1 MKKTTLII
9 DKNTR
14 KLWRLQ
20 ISEKYITKRTG
31 NTDFEVFT
39 KDLKLKACVST
50 LGTLLLSNCED
61 YDKVEF
67 HKLVNFSK
75 LLQVCH
81 FGI

>member
-1 MKKTTLII
+1 MKKPTLTI

-20 ISEKYITKRTG
+20 SAEKYITKKFG
-31 NTDFEVFT
+31 DTDFEVFT
-39 KDLKLKACVST
+39 KDMKLKAYVST
-50 LGTLLLSNCED
+50 LGTLIFSNCED

-67 HKLVNFSK
+67 HKLNNFSK
-75 LLQVCH
+75 LLQAKH

>member
-1 MKKTTLII
+1 MKKPILTI

-20 ISEKYITKRTG
+20 TSEKYITKRIGDTE
-31 NTDFEVFT
+31 FEVFT
-39 KDLKLKACVST
+39 KDLKLRAYVST
-50 LGTLLLSNCED
+50 LGTLFQSNCED
-61 YDKVEF
+61 YDKIEF

-75 LLQVCH
+75 LLQACH